1 MFEELTEKTRRVMFL
16 ARYEASQLGSEYV
29 EPEHLLLGLMR
40 EDKALSAKF
49 IGTGT
54 EIESIR
60 KQIVDAMY
68 HAEKRS
74 TSVDLPLSK
83 GSKSVLALAGKER
96 ARLDASDLG
105 TEHLFL
111 GLLQHKGLAARLLR
125 ERNLRVQSVRDQF
138 EKTAPSEPVQ
148 DRRPFRLAEGESG
161 MWKSSWHH
169 DPLRRLLG
177 KMEGHDKDK
186 NDEKLPTDDQGIPDL
201 LADNEHL
208 SHIGTVRDSVRSLF
222 RAARQFD
229 RHRNELQETC
239 FLDTQRFLVFLC
251 ARMIDGQQRDLTEI
265 DRRCLQQILGFQIPS
280 AGFEA
285 IAKEVRTQGP
295 EQLDRKFP
303 LLLSLQ
309 TAEERRTYDPCDSTI
324 RNLESVGKYTA
335 RIFGDKK
342 GKGENMIG
350 RMCLQLRW
358 LVDMEAERLASLPP
372 DEKDSH
378 PVPSETSMKEEN
390 LEEIKAELLS
400 LVGLEAVKRDFISL
414 ANLLRVRQLR
424 TEVGLANDAMSLHL
438 VFTGNPGT
446 GKTTVARLI
455 ARAYRALG
463 VLRKGHMVEVDRSG
477 LVGGYV
483 GSTALKTKEVVKQA
497 LDGVLFI
504 DEAYALVGEGK
515 DYGPEAINTLL
526 KLMEDYR
533 DRLIVIVAGYTDPMA
548 TFLTSNPGL
557 KSRFNKFIHFDDYSA
572 LQLLDIFTNM
582 LLHSEFTLTGAAA
595 ARAQKLIEQLRERA
609 DEHFGNGR
617 VIRNLVEHI
626 QQQQANRLA
635 GLSEITREQLTTI
648 EERDII
654 EAAKEI
660 LARSAE
666 SPSPGSPEVDG

>member
-1 MFEELTEKTRRVMFL
+1 MFEEFTEKARRVIFF
-16 ARYEASQLGSEYV
+16 ARYEASQLGGEYV

-40 EDKALSAKF
+40 EDKALSARF
-49 IGTGT
+49 IGTYT

-68 HAEKRS
+68 RAEKLS
-74 TSVDLPLSK
+74 TSVDLPLSQA
-83 GSKSVLALAGKER
+83 SESVLGLAGKER
-96 ARLDASDLG
+96 MRLGASNLG
-105 TEHLFL
+105 TEHLLL
-111 GLLQHKGLAARLLR
+111 GLLQQEGVATRLLR
-125 ERNLRVQSVRDQF
+125 ERNVSAESVRDEFQ
-138 EKTAPSEPVQ
+138 KTPPSAPAQE
-148 DRRPFRLAEGESG
+148 RMPFRSAEEESG
-161 MWKSSWHH
+161 MWKSSWRD
-169 DPLRRLLG
+169 DPIRRLWR
-177 KMEGHDKDK
+177 KIEGHDKDK
-186 NDEKLPTDDQGIPDL
+186 NDQTLPTDDQGIPDL
-201 LADNEHL
+201 LADNENL
-208 SHIGTVRDSVRSLF
+208 SHIGMVRDSVRSLF

-229 RHRNELQETC
+229 RQGNGLQETC

-251 ARMIDGQQRDLTEI
+251 ARMIDGQQRDLTEK

-280 AGFEA
+280 ACFA
-285 IAKEVRTQGP
+285 ATAKELRAQSP
-295 EQLDRKFP
+295 EELDQKLP
-303 LLLSLQ
+303 VLLSLQ
-309 TAEERRTYDPCDSTI
+309 AAEERRIYDPCDSTVKS
-324 RNLESVGKYTA
+324 LERVGKYTA

-342 GKGENMIG
+342 GKGENLIG
-350 RMCLQLRW
+350 RTCLQLRW
-358 LVDMEAERLASLPP
+358 LVDMETERLASLPSE
-372 DEKDSH
+372 EKDRD
-378 PVPSETSMKEEN
+378 SMPRANPTKEEN

-424 TEVGLANDAMSLHL
+424 TEAGLANDAMSLHL

-463 VLRKGHMVEVDRSG
+463 VLRKGHFVEVDRSG

-483 GSTALKTKEVVKQA
+483 GSTALKTKEVVKKA

-533 DRLIVIVAGYTDPMA
+533 DRLIVIVAGYTSLME
-548 TFLTSNPGL
+548 TFLGSNPGL

-572 LQLLDIFTNM
+572 PQLLDIFRNI
-582 LLHSEFTLTGAAA
+582 LLRSEFTLTAEAET
-595 ARAQKLIEQLRERA
+595 RAQRLIERLREEA

-635 GLSEITREQLTTI
+635 GFADVTREQLIAI
-648 EERDII
+648 EESDVVD
-654 EAAKEI
+654 AAKEI
-660 LARSAE
+660 VPRPHDDSNAAS
-666 SPSPGSPEVDG
+666 G